1 MLSKAREK
9 LKSDIENITDEAT
22 IEKVKI
28 FIMGILAQKAIAH
41 ESTAKS
47 ESTAQQAS

>member
-22 IEKVKI
+22 IEKVKDI
-28 FIMGILAQKAIAH
+28 YNGHFGA
-41 ESTAKS
+41 ESN
-47 ESTAQQAS
+47 ST

>member
-41 ESTAKS
+41 KSAAKS